1 MKTSNLL
8 LLSFLLLTTFACK
21 KTPEPD
27 TVAPVIPPV
36 GVPPAGAGLIS
47 SSVEFPSADAPMTL
61 TFDPSKGNTELNAFS
76 GDVYIYTGLITQES
90 KSQTDWRY
98 VKSTSFSTPDP
109 ASKMTSTG
117 TGKYQITI
125 SPRSFYGVP
134 TGEKIL
140 KMVMLFRNADGSK
153 VGRNKDKSDIYLPI
167 YEAGALAVKF
177 NTPSLEPTFIPSP
190 EISIKMVGEQLSVSA
205 LSSKTANL
213 SLTLNGTSF
222 ASAANATQ
230 ISGTAKIIS
239 AGQQIIKVTSTEGSN
254 TAESSFSFV
263 ISGAVETAELPSG
276 AREGVVFT
284 NGGTSA
290 IVTLFAPNKQNVY
303 LLGDFNDWKPESKYF
318 MKRTS
323 DGNKWWIQVDG
334 LTASREYAYQ
344 FLVDGKLKVADPYS
358 EKVLDPSNDSF
369 ISPATYPS
377 LMSYPNGK
385 TTGIVSV
392 MQGNIPNY
400 AWKVNKFT
408 RPEKNKLV
416 IYELHLRDFLGTH
429 NYSTLTDTL
438 NYLTRL
444 GVNAI
449 ELMPVNE
456 FEGNSSWGYNPS
468 FYFAADKYYG
478 TKQALQR
485 VIDECH
491 TRGIA
496 VILDM
501 VLNHSFG
508 QSPMVQLYFDETTG
522 KPSSNSPWFNADPTH
537 PFNVGYDMNHESP
550 ATKTFMKNVVKFW
563 MEEYK
568 VDGFRF
574 DLSKGFT
581 QKNSGTNDA
590 AVGPWGAYDASRV
603 AIWKNYNNYIK
614 SLDANNFYVILEHF
628 AADAEEK
635 ELAAEGMM
643 LWNNVNHNFTEASM
657 GFLANS
663 NFSRGFYNTHG
674 FSDPDNLITYM
685 ESHDEERMMFKNL
698 SFGNSSGSYSVKN
711 LATALKRQE
720 MAAAFLFSIPGP
732 KMIWQFGELGYDVS
746 IDNNGRTGEKAIRWD
761 YYKIPARKA
770 LYDVYAKLIKFK
782 TTNSIFN
789 TKTATY
795 SLAGGVKYIKLES
808 ADNTLI
814 VVGNFDVSG
823 QSASVDFGSTG
834 VWYDALGGADI
845 NLTSATY
852 SAPLA
857 AGEYHIYSRKRLD

>member
-1 MKTSNLL
+1 MKISNFLL
-8 LLSFLLLTTFACK
+8 LLLLLVTTFGCK
-21 KTPEPD
+21 KNPEPG
-27 TVAPVIPPV
+27 AEIINPPV
-36 GVPPAGAGLIS
+36 VVAPAGAGLIS
-47 SSVEFPSADAPMTL
+47 SSVEFPSPDAPLTL
-61 TFDPSKGNTELNAFS
+61 TFDASKGNTELNAFS
-76 GDVYIYTGLITQES
+76 GDVYIYTGVITD
-90 KSQTDWRY
+90 KSTGPTDWKY
-98 VKSTSFSTPDP
+98 VKSPSFSAADP
-109 ASKMTSTG
+109 AAKMTAAGS
-117 TGKYQITI
+117 GKYQITFT
-125 SPRSFYGVP
+125 PRSFYGVP
-134 TGEKIL
+134 SGEKIL
-140 KMVMLFRNADGSK
+140 KLVMLFRNADGSK
-153 VGRNKDKSDIYLPI
+153 VGRNKDRSDIYLPI
-167 YEAGALAVKF
+167 YDAGSLQVKF
-177 NTPSLEPTFIPSP
+177 NAPALEPTYIPSP

-205 LSSKTANL
+205 ISSKNANL
-213 SLTLNGTSF
+213 TLTLNGSSF
-222 ASAANATQ
+222 ATAANASQ
-230 ISGTAKIIS
+230 ISGSAKVTAP
-239 AGQQIIKVTSTEGSN
+239 GEQIIKITAAEGGN

-263 ISGAVETAELPSG
+263 ISGTVETAELPSG
-276 AREGVVFT
+276 AKEGVVFT

-290 IVTLFAPNKQNVY
+290 ILTLFAPNKQNVY
-303 LLGDFNDWKPESKYF
+303 VIGDFNDWKPESKSF

-323 DGNKWWIQVDG
+323 DGNKWWVQIDG
-334 LTASREYAYQ
+334 LTASKEYAYQ

-358 EKVLDPSNDSF
+358 EKVLDPANDSF
-369 ISPATYPS
+369 ISPNTYPS
-377 LMSYPNGK
+377 LMTYPNGK

-392 MQGNIPNY
+392 MQGNKPNY
-400 AWKVNKFT
+400 AWKVNTFK

-416 IYELHLRDFLGTH
+416 IYELHLRDFLGAH
-429 NYSTLTDTL
+429 NYTTLTDTL
-438 NYLTRL
+438 NYLSRL
-444 GVNAI
+444 GINTI

-485 VIDECH
+485 LIDECH

-496 VILDM
+496 VIMDM

-508 QSPMVQLYFDETTG
+508 QSPMVQLYFDETTN
-522 KPSSNSPWFNADPTH
+522 KPSSGSPWFNADPTH

-550 ATKTFMKNVVKFW
+550 ATKTFVKNVIKFW

-603 AIWKNYNNYIK
+603 AIWKNYNSYIK

-635 ELAAEGMM
+635 ELAADGMM
-643 LWNNVNHNFTEASM
+643 FWNNVNYNFTEATM
-657 GFLANS
+657 GFLSNS
-663 NFSRGFYNTHG
+663 NFSRAFYSTHG
-674 FSDPDNLITYM
+674 FTDPDNLITYM

-698 SFGNSSGSYSVKN
+698 SFGNSSGSYSIKN

-746 IDNNGRTGEKAIRWD
+746 IDNNDRTGEKSIRWD
-761 YYKIPARKA
+761 YYNTPARKA
-770 LYDVYAKLIKFK
+770 LYDVYAKIIRMK
-782 TTNSIFN
+782 TSNSIFD

-795 SLAGGVKYIKLES
+795 SLGGGVKYIKLEN

-814 VVGNFDVSG
+814 VVGNFDVTG
-823 QSASVDFGSTG
+823 QTANVDFGATG
-834 VWYDALGGADI
+834 LWYHALGGADI
-845 NLTSATY
+845 TLTSGTY
-852 SAPLA
+852 TAPLA
-857 AGEYHIYSRKRLD
+857 AGEYHIYSRKRLN